1 VTSEATRWRVG
12 VIGDPVAHSISP
24 AMQQPALNALGI
36 AATYERWHTS
46 LAELPQRIAEL
57 RMPDVLG
64 ANVTVPHKQAV
75 IPMLDQ
81 VSALAQRAG
90 AVNTI
95 INRNGTLFGDNT
107 DVHGFATTLLETDP
121 SAGKRRALILGAGG
135 AARGVILAL
144 SSLGVTRIAVANRN
158 RSTSGQLAADLAPIQ
173 LHLVDMAE
181 LDRALAEADLLVNA
195 TSLGWH
201 RGESPIP
208 LERLMQLPAGS
219 LVGDLTYRDTD
230 LLIEARACGL
240 ATFDGL
246 GMLVHQGA
254 RAFELWTGRL
264 APVDIMMR
272 AALKAR
278 EPRA

>member
-1 VTSEATRWRVG
+1 
-12 VIGDPVAHSISP
+12 
-24 AMQQPALNALGI
+24 MQQPALDALGI
-36 AATYERWHTS
+36 AATYERWHTP
-46 LAELPQRIAEL
+46 LAELPQRITGL
-57 RMPDVLG
+57 RSPDMLG

-75 IPMLDQ
+75 IPLLDE

-107 DVHGFATTLLETDP
+107 DVYGFATTLLETDP
-121 SAGKRRALILGAGG
+121 SAGKRRVLILGAGG

-144 SSLGVTRIAVANRN
+144 SSIGVTRIAVANRN
-158 RSTSGQLAADLAPIQ
+158 RSTSEQLAADLAPIQ

-181 LDRALAEADLLVNA
+181 LDRVLAEADLLVNA

-201 RGESPIP
+201 RGESPLA
-208 LERLMQLPAGS
+208 LERLMELPAGS

-230 LLIEARACGL
+230 LLIGARARGL

-254 RAFELWTGRL
+254 RALELWTGRP

-272 AALKAR
+272 AAMEAR